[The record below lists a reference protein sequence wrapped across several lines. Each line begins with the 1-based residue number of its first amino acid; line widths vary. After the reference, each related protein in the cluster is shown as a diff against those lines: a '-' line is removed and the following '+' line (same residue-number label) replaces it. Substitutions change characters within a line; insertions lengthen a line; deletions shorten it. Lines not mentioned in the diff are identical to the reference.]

1 MGDLHGTDG
10 KPAGELQVPIACN
23 RKEGDMK
30 EIHEMPVTDAVI
42 KQVEEMA
49 DKDGAIKGNNFK
61 DRKGL
66 EYEFNNDE
74 EYTILVEPDEPAP
87 FPDIPADAPGMLTE
101 TEEEYGIDDVVQDKP
116 EMSDEQ
122 RAVLAAYNSGLD
134 FLPVPTNV
142 TGGEVIEILDDDKED
157 ILNEY
162 E

>member
-1 MGDLHGTDG
+1 
-10 KPAGELQVPIACN
+10 
-23 RKEGDMK
+23 MK

-74 EYTILVEPDEPAP
+74 EYTILVEPDKPAP
-87 FPDIPADAPGMLTE
+87 FPDIPADAPRMLTKLK
-101 TEEEYGIDDVVQDKP
+101 EEYGIENIMQDEP

-122 RAVLAAYNSGLD
+122 RAVLAANNSGLN
-134 FLPVPTNV
+134 FSSVPTKV
-142 TGGEVIEILDDDKED
+142 TGGEVIK
-157 ILNEY
+157 ILNDNERKCTILGNR
-162 E
+162 EVSGLTN